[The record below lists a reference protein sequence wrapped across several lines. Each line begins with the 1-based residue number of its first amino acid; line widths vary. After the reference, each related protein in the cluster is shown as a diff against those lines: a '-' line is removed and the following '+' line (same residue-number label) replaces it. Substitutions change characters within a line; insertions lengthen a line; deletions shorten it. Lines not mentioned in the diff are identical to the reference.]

1 MHTWGDEDVDWE
13 GINAA
18 AEYIG
23 LTLRKWWRVPVRDYK
38 EKFGSVR
45 VYCRLGWYQFHDI
58 THPGYVYSR
67 YPDWLW
73 YLDCYYGNRIC
84 SILNWVVIPIHSLV
98 YGWMYHR
105 AVRRWPHLR
114 REILSCAD
122 YRELLWQ
129 EERRFRG

>member
-1 MHTWGDEDVDWE
+1 MYSVDLQEIED
-13 GINAA
+13 AA
-18 AEYIG
+18 AFIARG
-23 LTLRKWWRVPVRDYK
+23 LRAWRISVSDYK
-38 EKFGSVR
+38 EKWGTVR

-58 THPGYVYSR
+58 THPGYHYSR
-67 YPDWLW
+67 YPAWLW
-73 YLDCYYGNRIC
+73 NLDCRYSGSWIYTV
-84 SILNWVVIPIHSLV
+84 LNWVVIPIHSLV

-122 YRELLWQ
+122 YRELLWK